1 MGKERSDCKRIKSVK
16 FCSQVKIMQMK
27 NEITRSIIHK
37 KWLNTMYIKKEK
49 GPKKYTTTILPKG
62 EKTKKKAAYLVRMK
76 W

>member
-1 MGKERSDCKRIKSVK
+1 
-16 FCSQVKIMQMK
+16 MQMK